1 MNLLNILIVLTTLI
15 KFNECNDIEDII
27 KDLAQQWSRRVTQF
41 KEELEKDM
49 GNGLSR
55 LEKDLDRANKNNA
68 EINLKFNQTI
78 NEMDTN
84 MKWIPKQAGR
94 VHILFKL

>member
-68 EINLKFNQTI
+68 ELNLKFNQTI
-78 NEMDTN
+78 NEMDTKN
-84 MKWIPKQAGR
+84 NELFKKQAGR
-94 VHILFKL
+94 VHILF